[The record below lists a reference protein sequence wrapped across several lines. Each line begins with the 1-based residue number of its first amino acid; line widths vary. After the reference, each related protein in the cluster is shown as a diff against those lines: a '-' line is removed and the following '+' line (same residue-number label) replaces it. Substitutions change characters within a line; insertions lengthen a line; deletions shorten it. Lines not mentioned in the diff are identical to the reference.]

1 MDHSNSKNA
10 FEQNHCDTPQTDL
23 TVLSFRSFF
32 RVLQKAEVDPKEGTL
47 DNLVNWRKGVFGNRY
62 FLFLFVVL

>member
-1 MDHSNSKNA
+1 MKAIALGMDHSNSKNA

-32 RVLQKAEVDPKEGTL
+32 RVLQKAEVDPKEG
-47 DNLVNWRKGVFGNRY
+47 NFRQFGQMVKGCFW
-62 FLFLFVVL
+62 